1 MSMVARRGGR
11 HVGEKSTRERILEI
25 AERRFIADGIERT
38 QMTDIAKD
46 CEINRRTL
54 YRYFPT
60 KDLLAFEV
68 EMIVMERIQRYMSAL
83 VAPDEPGTGA
93 EHIRAYFSRVELDKI
108 QDWIRFTAEFDR
120 YFQNEYPNSGLTR
133 TFIDNIHPKNDPLYR
148 YMVEGIADGSI
159 HTAFSA
165 NELYHFI
172 AQSFFALFQRLILR
186 RNHLR
191 EEYCADVD
199 FEEMF
204 RTLMIQAIGADAR
217 DKR

>member
-1 MSMVARRGGR
+1 M
-11 HVGEKSTRERILEI
+11 GEKSTQDRILDV
-25 AERRFIADGIERT
+25 AESRFIADGIEKT

-68 EMIVMERIQRYMSAL
+68 EMIVMDRIQRYMGAL
-83 VAPDEPGTGA
+83 VSPDEPGTGA
-93 EHIRAYFSRVELDKI
+93 DHIRAYFSRVEMQKI

-120 YFQNEYPNSGLTR
+120 YFQNEYPDSGLTR
-133 TFIDNIHPKNDPLYR
+133 EFIENIRPDNDPLFR
-148 YMVEGIADGSI
+148 YIQEGIADGSI
-159 HTAFSA
+159 HTTTSA
-165 NELYHFI
+165 SDLYHFI

-186 RNHLR
+186 RNHLKD
-191 EEYCADVD
+191 EYCANVD

-204 RTLMIQAIGADAR
+204 RTLMLRAIGA
-217 DKR
+217 